1 MKTTTNRADMQGLTD
16 GRVVLRTRAGAG
28 SRERVRHTRVERTG
42 QRAVAVVLLAA
53 ILTFS
58 GVGLNVPGQHSRLVS
73 ADMQWGYIFPL
84 NANETLALGFAALVT
99 CNTLGWYFGPT
110 GWVAGTACGA
120 TALA

>member
-1 MKTTTNRADMQGLTD
+1 MKTTTNRADTQGLTE

-58 GVGLNVPGQHSRLVS
+58 GVAQHAPAHLGS
-73 ADMQWGYIFPL
+73 ASARVHWDYFLPL
-84 NANETLALGFAALVT
+84 SEAEEAFWGFAALTT
-99 CNTLGWYFGPT
+99 CGYLGWYFGPT
-110 GWVAGTACGA
+110 GWVASSACGA
-120 TALA
+120 TALV